1 LNKWHYE
8 HYYKTQNFIGGDMSG
23 PFKGVRV
30 LELTST
36 VSGPFA
42 GMMLA
47 DQGAEVI
54 KIEPP
59 GIGDLARFMGTIKE
73 GMGAMFSTLNRNKKC
88 ICLDFKNEEDLSVLL
103 ELVSTAD
110 VLIENYRPGIVKKLG
125 IDYQTLKKIK
135 PDLIYCSIS
144 GYGQSGPYK
153 EKKVY
158 DPLIQGTV
166 GIPHAQNG
174 EFPELIRTIIYDKV
188 TGLTS
193 AQAISAALYQK
204 ANGEGGQYL
213 PISMMESALYYNW
226 PDLMM
231 NHTFEEGG
239 INLGELADLFEVYE
253 TKDGGVVLIII
264 ANDEVFTKFC
274 EVFSLSLHLDEKYN
288 NLVSRIINKEELTEE
303 INKITRKLSSKELED
318 KMDNAEISA
327 SLCNDLN
334 KVHLDPQVI
343 EQGSIVEIDHP
354 ELGKMRMPKPPANL
368 KGQKEFPRTLAPIL
382 GFDNRQILEELKVEN
397 DIIVRMEER
406 EDQNRMLIKAMMDA
420 QNQSQNG

>member
-1 LNKWHYE
+1 
-8 HYYKTQNFIGGDMSG
+8 MSG
-23 PFKGVRV
+23 PFKDVRV

-59 GIGDLARFMGTIKE
+59 GIGDLARFMGTIKD

-88 ICLDFKNEEDLSVLL
+88 ICLDFKNEDDLQVLMN
-103 ELVSTAD
+103 LVATAD

-125 IDYQTLKKIK
+125 IDYDSLIEIK

-144 GYGQSGPYK
+144 GYGQSGPYV

-166 GIPHAQNG
+166 GIPNAQSSV
-174 EFPELIRTIIYDKV
+174 FPELIRTIIYDKV

-231 NHTFEEGG
+231 NYTFEEGG
-239 INLGELADLFEVYE
+239 LNIGELADLFEVYK
-253 TKDGGVVLIII
+253 TLDGGVVLIII
-264 ANDEVFTKFC
+264 ANDEIFTKFC
-274 EVFSLSLHLDEKYN
+274 TTFDVNLHLEEKYS
-288 NLVSRIINKEELTEE
+288 NLVSRIVHREELTKE
-303 INKITRKLSSKELED
+303 INKITSKLKSKELE
-318 KMDNAEISA
+318 KIMDEEGISA
-327 SLCNDLN
+327 SICNDLSE
-334 KVHLDPQVI
+334 VHLDPQVV
-343 EQGSIVEIDHP
+343 EQNSIVEVDHP
-354 ELGKMRMPKPPANL
+354 ELGMMRMPKPPANF
-368 KGQKEFPRTLAPIL
+368 KGQGIFPRSLAPIL
-382 GFDNRQILEELKVEN
+382 GSDNKEVLSSINVDDDTIK
-397 DIIVRMEER
+397 RMEDR
-406 EDQNRMLIKAMMDA
+406 EKQNRELLASLMEAAEA
-420 QNQSQNG
+420 QK

>member
-1 LNKWHYE
+1 
-8 HYYKTQNFIGGDMSG
+8 MSG
-23 PFKGVRV
+23 PYSGIRV

-59 GIGDLARFMGTIKE
+59 GIGDLARFMGTIKD

-88 ICLDFKNEEDLSVLL
+88 ICLDFKNEEDLNVLK
-103 ELVSTAD
+103 ELVSTSD
-110 VLIENYRPGIVKKLG
+110 VLIENYRPGIVHKLG
-125 IDYQTLKKIK
+125 IDYESLCKIK

-166 GIPHAQNG
+166 GIPNAQNSK
-174 EFPELIRTIIYDKV
+174 FPELLRTIIYDKV

-204 ANGEGGQYL
+204 ERGEGGQYL

-231 NHTFEEGG
+231 NHTFLEGG
-239 INLGELADLFEVYE
+239 INIGELADLFEVYE
-253 TKDGGVVLIII
+253 TSDGGVIIIII
-264 ANDEVFTKFC
+264 AADEVFSKFC
-274 EVFSLSLHLDEKYN
+274 SHFDLDLYSNDKYN
-288 NLVSRIINKEELTEE
+288 SLESRIINKEQLTEE
-303 INKITRKLSSKELED
+303 INKVTRNFSSRELVER
-318 KMDNAEISA
+318 MDHEGISA
-327 SLCNDLN
+327 SVCNQLDE
-334 KVHLDPQVI
+334 VHQDPQVLD
-343 EQGSIVEIDHP
+343 QGSIVEINHP

-368 KGQKEFPRTLAPIL
+368 KGQKEFPRSLAPIL
-382 GFDNRQILEELKVEN
+382 GFDNREVLENIKIDN
-397 DIIVRMEER
+397 DIIQRMEDR
-406 EDQNRMLIKAMMDA
+406 EKQNREMLASLMQA
-420 QNQSQNG
+420 SEE

>member
-1 LNKWHYE
+1 
-8 HYYKTQNFIGGDMSG
+8 MSG
-23 PFKGVRV
+23 PYKGVRV

-47 DQGAEVI
+47 DQGADVI

-59 GIGDLARFMGTIKE
+59 GIGDLARFMGTIKD

-88 ICLDFKNEEDLSVLL
+88 ICLDFKNEEDLEVLKK
-103 ELVSTAD
+103 LVSTAD

-125 IDYQTLKKIK
+125 IDYESLSKIN

-166 GIPHAQNG
+166 GIPLAQNNQS
-174 EFPELIRTIIYDKV
+174 PELIRTIIYDKV

-204 ANGEGGQYL
+204 AIGEGGQYL

-231 NHTFEEGG
+231 NYTFDEGG
-239 INLGELADLFEVYE
+239 VNIGELADLFEVYE
-253 TKDGGVVLIII
+253 TNDGGVVLIII
-264 ANDEVFTKFC
+264 ASDEVFTKFC
-274 EVFSLSLHLDEKYN
+274 TVFDLSLHLDEKYN
-288 NLVSRIINKEELTEE
+288 NLVSRIINKEELTIE
-303 INKITRKLSSKELED
+303 INKVTRLLSSKELED
-318 KMDNAEISA
+318 KMDHEGISA
-327 SLCNDLN
+327 SICNELN
-334 KVHLDPQVI
+334 EVYKDPQVV
-343 EQGSIVEIDHP
+343 EQGSITEINHP
-354 ELGKMRMPKPPANL
+354 ELGIMRMPKPPANL
-368 KGQKEFPRTLAPIL
+368 KGQSSFPRSLAPIL
-382 GFDNRQILEELKVEN
+382 GYDNREVLSSINIDDDTIQ
-397 DIIVRMEER
+397 RMEDR
-406 EDQNRMLIKAMMDA
+406 EKQNREMLASLMQA
-420 QNQSQNG
+420 NEE

>member
-1 LNKWHYE
+1 
-8 HYYKTQNFIGGDMSG
+8 MSG
-23 PFKGVRV
+23 PFGGVRV

-54 KIEPP
+54 KVEPP
-59 GIGDLARFMGTIKE
+59 GIGDLARFMGTIKD

-88 ICLDFKNEEDLSVLL
+88 ICLDFKNEEDLEVLMN
-103 ELVSTAD
+103 LVSTAD
-110 VLIENYRPGIVKKLG
+110 VLIENYRPGVVKKLG
-125 IDYQTLKKIK
+125 IDYDSLKKIK

-166 GIPHAQNG
+166 GIPNAQSN
-174 EFPELIRTIIYDKV
+174 ESPTLLRTIIYDKV

-231 NHTFEEGG
+231 NHTFDEGG
-239 INLGELADLFEVYE
+239 INIGELADLFEVYE
-253 TKDGGVVLIII
+253 TSDGGIVIIII
-264 ANDEVFTKFC
+264 ANDEVFINFC
-274 EVFSLSLHLDEKYN
+274 SLFGLTLHQDDRYN
-288 NLVSRIINKEELTEE
+288 NLISRIINKEELTKE
-303 INKITRKLSSKELED
+303 INEITKQYTSKELEE
-318 KMDNAEISA
+318 KMDAAGIS
-327 SLCNDLN
+327 SSICNELTDVY
-334 KVHLDPQVI
+334 KDPQII
-343 EQGSIVEIDHP
+343 EQGSVIEINHP
-354 ELGKMRMPKPPANL
+354 ELGLMRMPRPPANF
-368 KGQKEFPRTLAPIL
+368 KGQGIFPRSLAPIL
-382 GFDNRQILEELKVEN
+382 GFDNREVLSSINVE
-397 DIIVRMEER
+397 DDTIKRMEDR
-406 EDQNRMLIKAMMDA
+406 EKQNREMFAALMQATEE
-420 QNQSQNG
+420 

>member
-1 LNKWHYE
+1 
-8 HYYKTQNFIGGDMSG
+8 MSG
-23 PFKGVRV
+23 PYEGIRV

-54 KIEPP
+54 KVEPP
-59 GIGDLARFMGTIKE
+59 GIGDLARFMGTTKD
-73 GMGAMFSTLNRNKKC
+73 GMGAMFSILNRNKKC
-88 ICLDFKNEEDLSVLL
+88 ICLDFKNEEDLSVLK
-103 ELVSTAD
+103 ELVSTTD

-125 IDYQTLKKIK
+125 IDYESLSQIN

-166 GIPHAQNG
+166 GIPHAQNIKS
-174 EFPELIRTIIYDKV
+174 PELIRTIIYDKV

-204 ANGEGGQYL
+204 AKGEGGQYL
-213 PISMMESALYYNW
+213 PISMMEAALYYNW

-231 NHTFEEGG
+231 NHTFDEGG

-264 ANDEVFTKFC
+264 ANDEVFSKFC
-274 EVFSLSLHLDEKYN
+274 NVFDLSLHLDEKYN
-288 NLVSRIINKEELTEE
+288 NLVSRIINKEELTAE
-303 INKITRKLSSKELED
+303 INKVTSLLSCKELEN
-318 KMDNAEISA
+318 KMDLEGISA
-327 SLCNDLN
+327 SICNELN
-334 KVHLDPQVI
+334 EVYKDPQVI
-343 EQGSIVEIDHP
+343 EQGSIVEINHP
-354 ELGKMRMPKPPANL
+354 ELGVMRMPKPPASL
-368 KGQKEFPRTLAPIL
+368 KGQGSFPRSLAPIL
-382 GFDNRQILEELKVEN
+382 GHDNREVLTSINIDDDTIQ
-397 DIIVRMEER
+397 RMEDR
-406 EDQNRMLIKAMMDA
+406 EKQNREMLASLMQA
-420 QNQSQNG
+420 TEE

>member
-1 LNKWHYE
+1 
-8 HYYKTQNFIGGDMSG
+8 MSG
-23 PFKGVRV
+23 PFKDVRV

-59 GIGDLARFMGTIKE
+59 GIGDLARFMGTIKD

-88 ICLDFKNEEDLSVLL
+88 ICLDFKNEDDLQVLMN
-103 ELVSTAD
+103 LVATAD

-125 IDYQTLKKIK
+125 IDYDSLIEIK

-144 GYGQSGPYK
+144 GYGQSGPYV

-166 GIPHAQNG
+166 GIPNAQSSV
-174 EFPELIRTIIYDKV
+174 FPELIRTIIYDKV

-231 NHTFEEGG
+231 NYTFEEGG
-239 INLGELADLFEVYE
+239 LNIGELADLFEVYK
-253 TKDGGVVLIII
+253 TLDGGVVLIII
-264 ANDEVFTKFC
+264 ANDEIFTKFC
-274 EVFSLSLHLDEKYN
+274 TTFDVNLHLEEKYS
-288 NLVSRIINKEELTEE
+288 NLVSRIVHREELTKE
-303 INKITRKLSSKELED
+303 INKITSKLKSKELE
-318 KMDNAEISA
+318 KIMDEEGISA
-327 SLCNDLN
+327 SICNDLSE
-334 KVHLDPQVI
+334 VHLDPQVV
-343 EQGSIVEIDHP
+343 EQNSIVEIDHP
-354 ELGKMRMPKPPANL
+354 ELGIMRMPKPPANF
-368 KGQKEFPRTLAPIL
+368 KCQGIFPRSLAPIL
-382 GFDNRQILEELKVEN
+382 GSDNREVLSSINVDDDTIK
-397 DIIVRMEER
+397 RMEDR
-406 EDQNRMLIKAMMDA
+406 EKQNRELLASLMEAAEA
-420 QNQSQNG
+420 QK

>member
-1 LNKWHYE
+1 
-8 HYYKTQNFIGGDMSG
+8 MSG

-47 DQGAEVI
+47 DQGADVI
-54 KIEPP
+54 KVEPP
-59 GIGDLARFMGTIKE
+59 GIGDLARFMGTTKD

-88 ICLDFKNEEDLSVLL
+88 ICLDFKNEEDLSVLK
-103 ELVSTAD
+103 ELVKTSD

-125 IDYQTLKKIK
+125 IDYETLSKIK

-166 GIPHAQNG
+166 GIPHAQSG
-174 EFPELIRTIIYDKV
+174 KFPELIRTIIYDKV

-213 PISMMESALYYNW
+213 PISMLESALYYNW
-226 PDLMM
+226 PDIMM

-274 EVFSLSLHLDEKYN
+274 SVFDLNLYQEEKYN
-288 NLVSRIINKEELTEE
+288 NLVSRIINKEELTKE
-303 INKITRKLSSKELED
+303 INKVTSKISSKELEQM
-318 KMDNAEISA
+318 MDVEGISA
-327 SLCNDLN
+327 SICNELN
-334 KVHLDPQVI
+334 EVHLDPQVI
-343 EQGSIVEIDHP
+343 DQKSIAEIEHP
-354 ELGKMRMPKPPANL
+354 DLGNMRMSKPPANL
-368 KGQKEFPRTLAPIL
+368 KGQGIFPRSLAPVL
-382 GFDNRQILEELKVEN
+382 GHDNRTLLEELGIEN
-397 DIIVRMEER
+397 DIIERMEQR
-406 EDQNRMLIKAMMDA
+406 EQQNRILIETMA
-420 QNQSQNG
+420 NQLQDKDS

>member
-1 LNKWHYE
+1 
-8 HYYKTQNFIGGDMSG
+8 MSG

-73 GMGAMFSTLNRNKKC
+73 GMGAMFSVLNRNKKC
-88 ICLDFKNEEDLSVLL
+88 ICLDFKNEEDLEVLKK
-103 ELVSTAD
+103 LVSTAD

-125 IDYQTLKKIK
+125 IDYETLVKIN

-166 GIPHAQNG
+166 GIPNAQNSK
-174 EFPELIRTIIYDKV
+174 FPELLRTIIYDKV
-188 TGLTS
+188 TGMTS

-204 ANGEGGQYL
+204 AKGEGGQYL

-231 NHTFEEGG
+231 NYTFDEGG
-239 INLGELADLFEVYE
+239 VNVGELADLFEVYE
-253 TKDGGVVLIII
+253 TTDGGIVIIII
-264 ANDEVFTKFC
+264 ANDEIFTNFC
-274 EVFSLSLHLDEKYN
+274 VLFDLPFHLDENYN
-288 NLVSRIINKEELTEE
+288 NVISRILNKDELTKE
-303 INKITRKLSSKELED
+303 INKITKQFSSKELEA
-318 KMDNAEISA
+318 KMDSAGIS
-327 SLCNDLN
+327 SSICNELN
-334 KVHLDPQVI
+334 EVRNDPQVI
-343 EQGSIVEIDHP
+343 EQGSIVTINHP
-354 ELGKMRMPKPPANL
+354 ELGIMRMPKPAANL
-368 KGQKEFPRTLAPIL
+368 KGQGPFPRSLAPIL
-382 GFDNRQILEELKVEN
+382 GFDNRELLSSIDIDN
-397 DIIVRMEER
+397 DTIQRMEDR
-406 EDQNRMLIKAMMDA
+406 EKQNREMLASLMQA
-420 QNQSQNG
+420 NEE

>member
-1 LNKWHYE
+1 
-8 HYYKTQNFIGGDMSG
+8 MSG
-23 PFKGVRV
+23 PYKGVRV

-47 DQGAEVI
+47 DQGADVI

-59 GIGDLARFMGTIKE
+59 GIGDLARFMGTIKD

-88 ICLDFKNEEDLSVLL
+88 ICLDFKNEEDLEALKK
-103 ELVSTAD
+103 LVSTAD

-125 IDYQTLKKIK
+125 IDYESLSKIN

-166 GIPHAQNG
+166 GIPLAQNNQS
-174 EFPELIRTIIYDKV
+174 PELIRTIIYDKV

-204 ANGEGGQYL
+204 AIGEGGQYL

-231 NHTFEEGG
+231 NYTFDEGG
-239 INLGELADLFEVYE
+239 VNIGELADLFEVYE
-253 TKDGGVVLIII
+253 TNDGGVVLIII

-274 EVFSLSLHLDEKYN
+274 IVFDLSLHLDEKYN
-288 NLVSRIINKEELTEE
+288 NLVSRIINKEELTIE
-303 INKITRKLSSKELED
+303 INKVTRSLSSKELED
-318 KMDNAEISA
+318 KMDREGISA
-327 SLCNDLN
+327 SICNELN
-334 KVHLDPQVI
+334 EVYKDPQVV
-343 EQGSIVEIDHP
+343 EQGSITEIDHP
-354 ELGKMRMPKPPANL
+354 ELGIMRMPKPPANL
-368 KGQKEFPRTLAPIL
+368 KGQDSFPRSLAPIL
-382 GFDNRQILEELKVEN
+382 GYDNREVLSSINIDDDTIQ
-397 DIIVRMEER
+397 RMEDR
-406 EDQNRMLIKAMMDA
+406 EKQNREMLASLMQA
-420 QNQSQNG
+420 NEE

>member
-1 LNKWHYE
+1 
-8 HYYKTQNFIGGDMSG
+8 MSG
-23 PFKGVRV
+23 PYEGIRV

-54 KIEPP
+54 KVEPP
-59 GIGDLARFMGTIKE
+59 GIGDLARFMGTTKD

-88 ICLDFKNEEDLSVLL
+88 ICLDFKNEEDLSVLK
-103 ELVSTAD
+103 ELVSTTD

-125 IDYQTLKKIK
+125 IDYESLSQIN

-166 GIPHAQNG
+166 GIPHAQNIKS
-174 EFPELIRTIIYDKV
+174 PELIRTIIYDKV

-204 ANGEGGQYL
+204 AKGEGGQYL

-231 NHTFEEGG
+231 NHTFVEGG

-253 TKDGGVVLIII
+253 TQDGGVVLIII

-274 EVFSLSLHLDEKYN
+274 NVFDLSLHLDEKYN
-288 NLVSRIINKEELTEE
+288 NLVSRIINKEELTAE
-303 INKITRKLSSKELED
+303 INKVTSRLSCKELEN
-318 KMDNAEISA
+318 KMDLEGISA
-327 SLCNDLN
+327 SICNELN
-334 KVHLDPQVI
+334 EVYKDPQVI
-343 EQGSIVEIDHP
+343 EQGSIVEINHP
-354 ELGKMRMPKPPANL
+354 ELGVMRMPKPPANL
-368 KGQKEFPRTLAPIL
+368 KGQGSFPRSLAPIL
-382 GFDNRQILEELKVEN
+382 GHDNREVLTSINIDDGTIQ
-397 DIIVRMEER
+397 RMEDR
-406 EDQNRMLIKAMMDA
+406 EKQNREMLASLMQA
-420 QNQSQNG
+420 TEE

>member
-1 LNKWHYE
+1 
-8 HYYKTQNFIGGDMSG
+8 MSG

-59 GIGDLARFMGTIKE
+59 GIGDLARFMGTIKD

-125 IDYQTLKKIK
+125 IDYETLKKIK

-253 TKDGGVVLIII
+253 TTDGGVVLIII
-264 ANDEVFTKFC
+264 ASDEIFNKFC
-274 EVFSLSLHLDEKYN
+274 DVFKLTLHLDEKYN

-303 INKITRKLSSKELED
+303 INKVTRNLSSNELE
-318 KMDNAEISA
+318 KRMDIEGISA
-327 SLCNDLN
+327 SVCNELKD
-334 KVHLDPQVI
+334 VHTDPQI
-343 EQGSIVEIDHP
+343 LEQGSIVTIEHP
-354 ELGKMRMPKPPANL
+354 KLGKMRMPKPPATM
-368 KGQKEFPRTLAPIL
+368 KGQGEFPYSLAPVL
-382 GFDNRQILEELKVEN
+382 GFDNREILEEISIDN
-397 DIIVRMEER
+397 DTILRMEER
-406 EDQNRMLIKAMMDA
+406 ENQNREMLKAMI
-420 QNQSQNG
+420 QVNEEQK

>member
-1 LNKWHYE
+1 
-8 HYYKTQNFIGGDMSG
+8 MSG
-23 PFKGVRV
+23 PFKDVRV

-59 GIGDLARFMGTIKE
+59 GIGDLARFMGTIKD

-88 ICLDFKNEEDLSVLL
+88 ICLDFKNEDDLQVLMN
-103 ELVSTAD
+103 LVATAD

-125 IDYQTLKKIK
+125 IDYDSLIEIK

-144 GYGQSGPYK
+144 GYGQSGPYV

-166 GIPHAQNG
+166 GIPNAQSSV
-174 EFPELIRTIIYDKV
+174 FPELIRTIIYDKV

-231 NHTFEEGG
+231 NYTFEEGG
-239 INLGELADLFEVYE
+239 LNIGELADLFEVYK
-253 TKDGGVVLIII
+253 TLDGGVVLIII
-264 ANDEVFTKFC
+264 ANDEIFTKFC
-274 EVFSLSLHLDEKYN
+274 TTFDVNLHLEEKYS
-288 NLVSRIINKEELTEE
+288 NLVSRIVHREELTKE
-303 INKITRKLSSKELED
+303 INKITSKLKSKELE
-318 KMDNAEISA
+318 KIMDEEGISA
-327 SLCNDLN
+327 SICNDLSE
-334 KVHLDPQVI
+334 VHLDPQVV
-343 EQGSIVEIDHP
+343 EQNSIVEIDHP
-354 ELGKMRMPKPPANL
+354 ELGIMRMPKPPANF
-368 KGQKEFPRTLAPIL
+368 KGQGIFPRSLAPIL
-382 GFDNRQILEELKVEN
+382 GSDNREVLSSINVDDDTIK
-397 DIIVRMEER
+397 RMEDR
-406 EDQNRMLIKAMMDA
+406 EKQNRELLASLMEAAEA
-420 QNQSQNG
+420 QK

>member
-1 LNKWHYE
+1 
-8 HYYKTQNFIGGDMSG
+8 MSG
-23 PFKGVRV
+23 PYEGIRV

-54 KIEPP
+54 KVEPP
-59 GIGDLARFMGTIKE
+59 GIGDLARFMGTTKD

-88 ICLDFKNEEDLSVLL
+88 ICLDFKNEEDLSVLK
-103 ELVSTAD
+103 ELVSTTD

-125 IDYQTLKKIK
+125 IDYESLSQIN

-166 GIPHAQNG
+166 GIPHAQNIKS
-174 EFPELIRTIIYDKV
+174 PELIRTIIYDKV

-204 ANGEGGQYL
+204 AKGEGGQYL

-231 NHTFEEGG
+231 NHTFDEGG

-264 ANDEVFTKFC
+264 ANDEVFSKFC
-274 EVFSLSLHLDEKYN
+274 NVFDLSLHLDEKYN
-288 NLVSRIINKEELTEE
+288 NLVSRIINKEELTAE
-303 INKITRKLSSKELED
+303 INKVTSLLSCKELEN
-318 KMDNAEISA
+318 KMDLEGISA
-327 SLCNDLN
+327 SICNELN
-334 KVHLDPQVI
+334 EVYKDPQVI
-343 EQGSIVEIDHP
+343 EQGSIVEINHP
-354 ELGKMRMPKPPANL
+354 ELGIMRMPKPPANL
-368 KGQKEFPRTLAPIL
+368 KGQGSFPRSLAPIL
-382 GFDNRQILEELKVEN
+382 GHDNREVLTSINIDDDTIQ
-397 DIIVRMEER
+397 RMEDR
-406 EDQNRMLIKAMMDA
+406 EKQNREMLASLMQA
-420 QNQSQNG
+420 TEE

>member
-1 LNKWHYE
+1 
-8 HYYKTQNFIGGDMSG
+8 MSG
-23 PFKGVRV
+23 PFKDVRV

-59 GIGDLARFMGTIKE
+59 GIGDLARFMGTTKD

-88 ICLDFKNEEDLSVLL
+88 ICLDFKNEDDLQVLMN
-103 ELVSTAD
+103 LVATAD

-125 IDYQTLKKIK
+125 IDYDSLIEIK

-144 GYGQSGPYK
+144 GYGQSGPYV

-166 GIPHAQNG
+166 GIPNAQSSV
-174 EFPELIRTIIYDKV
+174 FPELIRTIIYDKV

-231 NHTFEEGG
+231 NYTFEEGG
-239 INLGELADLFEVYE
+239 LNIGELADLFEVYK
-253 TKDGGVVLIII
+253 TLDGGVVLIII
-264 ANDEVFTKFC
+264 ANDEIFTKFC
-274 EVFSLSLHLDEKYN
+274 TTFDVNLHLEEKYS
-288 NLVSRIINKEELTEE
+288 NLVSRIVHREELTKE
-303 INKITRKLSSKELED
+303 INKITSKLKSKELE
-318 KMDNAEISA
+318 KIMDEEGISA
-327 SLCNDLN
+327 SICNDLSE
-334 KVHLDPQVI
+334 VHLDPQVV
-343 EQGSIVEIDHP
+343 EQNSIVEIDHP
-354 ELGKMRMPKPPANL
+354 ELGIMRMPKPPANL
-368 KGQKEFPRTLAPIL
+368 KGQGIFPRSLAPIL
-382 GFDNRQILEELKVEN
+382 GSDNREVLSSINVDDDTIK
-397 DIIVRMEER
+397 RMEDR
-406 EDQNRMLIKAMMDA
+406 EKQNRELLASLMEAAEA
-420 QNQSQNG
+420 QK

>member
-1 LNKWHYE
+1 
-8 HYYKTQNFIGGDMSG
+8 MSG
-23 PFKGVRV
+23 PYKGVRV

-47 DQGAEVI
+47 DQGADVI

-59 GIGDLARFMGTIKE
+59 GIGDLARFMGTIKD

-88 ICLDFKNEEDLSVLL
+88 ICLDFKNEEDLEVLKK
-103 ELVSTAD
+103 LVSTAD

-125 IDYQTLKKIK
+125 IDYESLSKIN

-166 GIPHAQNG
+166 GIPLAQNNQS
-174 EFPELIRTIIYDKV
+174 PELIRTIIYDKV

-204 ANGEGGQYL
+204 AIGEGGQYL

-231 NHTFEEGG
+231 NYTFDEGG
-239 INLGELADLFEVYE
+239 VNIGELADLFEVYE
-253 TKDGGVVLIII
+253 TNDGGVVLIII

-274 EVFSLSLHLDEKYN
+274 TVFDLSLHLDEKYN
-288 NLVSRIINKEELTEE
+288 NLVSRIINKEELTIE
-303 INKITRKLSSKELED
+303 INKVTRSLSSKELED
-318 KMDNAEISA
+318 KMDREGISA
-327 SLCNDLN
+327 SICNELN
-334 KVHLDPQVI
+334 EVYQDPQVV
-343 EQGSIVEIDHP
+343 EQGSITEIDHP
-354 ELGKMRMPKPPANL
+354 ELGIMRMPKPPANL
-368 KGQKEFPRTLAPIL
+368 KGQDSFPRSLAPIL
-382 GFDNRQILEELKVEN
+382 GYDNREVLSSINIDDDTIQ
-397 DIIVRMEER
+397 RMEDR
-406 EDQNRMLIKAMMDA
+406 EKQNREMLASLMQA
-420 QNQSQNG
+420 NEE

>member
-1 LNKWHYE
+1 
-8 HYYKTQNFIGGDMSG
+8 MSG

-73 GMGAMFSTLNRNKKC
+73 GMGAMFSVLNRNKKC
-88 ICLDFKNEEDLSVLL
+88 ICLDFKNEEDLEVLKK
-103 ELVSTAD
+103 LVSTAD

-125 IDYQTLKKIK
+125 IDYETLVKIN

-166 GIPHAQNG
+166 GIPNAQNSK
-174 EFPELIRTIIYDKV
+174 FPELLRTIIYDKV
-188 TGLTS
+188 TGMTS

-204 ANGEGGQYL
+204 AKGEGGQYL

-231 NHTFEEGG
+231 NYTFDEGG
-239 INLGELADLFEVYE
+239 VNLGELADLFEVYE
-253 TKDGGVVLIII
+253 TTDGGIVIIII
-264 ANDEVFTKFC
+264 ANDEIFTNFC
-274 EVFSLSLHLDEKYN
+274 VLFDLPFHLDENYN
-288 NLVSRIINKEELTEE
+288 NVISRILNKDVLTKE
-303 INKITRKLSSKELED
+303 INKITKQFSSKELEA
-318 KMDNAEISA
+318 KMDSAGIS
-327 SLCNDLN
+327 SSICNELN
-334 KVHLDPQVI
+334 EVRNDPQVI
-343 EQGSIVEIDHP
+343 EQGSIVTINHP
-354 ELGKMRMPKPPANL
+354 ELGIMRMPKPAANL
-368 KGQKEFPRTLAPIL
+368 KGQGPFPRSLAPIL
-382 GFDNRQILEELKVEN
+382 GFDNRELLSSIDIDN
-397 DIIVRMEER
+397 DTIQRMEDR
-406 EDQNRMLIKAMMDA
+406 EKQNREMLASLMQA
-420 QNQSQNG
+420 NEE

>member
-1 LNKWHYE
+1 
-8 HYYKTQNFIGGDMSG
+8 MSG
-23 PFKGVRV
+23 PFKDVRV

-59 GIGDLARFMGTIKE
+59 GIGDLARFMGTIKD

-88 ICLDFKNEEDLSVLL
+88 ICLDFKNEDDLQVLIN
-103 ELVSTAD
+103 LVATAD

-125 IDYQTLKKIK
+125 IDYDSLIEIK

-144 GYGQSGPYK
+144 GYGQSGPYV

-166 GIPHAQNG
+166 GIPNAQSSV
-174 EFPELIRTIIYDKV
+174 FPELIRTIIYDKV

-231 NHTFEEGG
+231 NYTFEEGG
-239 INLGELADLFEVYE
+239 LNIGELADLFEVYK
-253 TKDGGVVLIII
+253 TLDGGVVLIII
-264 ANDEVFTKFC
+264 ANDEIFTKFC
-274 EVFSLSLHLDEKYN
+274 TTFDVNLHLEEKYS
-288 NLVSRIINKEELTEE
+288 NLVSRIVHREELTKE
-303 INKITRKLSSKELED
+303 INKITSKLKSKELE
-318 KMDNAEISA
+318 KIMDEEGISA
-327 SLCNDLN
+327 SICNDLSE
-334 KVHLDPQVI
+334 VHLDPQVV
-343 EQGSIVEIDHP
+343 EQNSIVEIDHP
-354 ELGKMRMPKPPANL
+354 ELGIMRMPKPPANL
-368 KGQKEFPRTLAPIL
+368 KGQGIFPRSLAPIL
-382 GFDNRQILEELKVEN
+382 GSDNREVLSSINV
-397 DIIVRMEER
+397 DDDTIIRMEER
-406 EDQNRMLIKAMMDA
+406 EKQNRELLASLMEAAEA
-420 QNQSQNG
+420 QK

>member
-1 LNKWHYE
+1 
-8 HYYKTQNFIGGDMSG
+8 MSG

-59 GIGDLARFMGTIKE
+59 GIGDLARFMGTIKD

-88 ICLDFKNEEDLSVLL
+88 ICLDFKNEEDLSVLMQ
-103 ELVSTAD
+103 LVSTAD

-125 IDYQTLKKIK
+125 IDYETLKKIK

-166 GIPHAQNG
+166 GIPHAQNS

-193 AQAISAALYQK
+193 AQAISAALYQR

-239 INLGELADLFEVYE
+239 VNLGELADLFEVYE
-253 TKDGGVVLIII
+253 TIDGGVVLIII

-274 EVFSLSLHLDEKYN
+274 EVFSLSLHQDEKYN
-288 NLVSRIINKEELTEE
+288 NLVSRIVNKEELTKE
-303 INKITRKLSSKELED
+303 INKITRNLSSKELED
-318 KMDNAEISA
+318 KMDNEGISA
-327 SLCNDLN
+327 SICNDLN
-334 KVHLDPQVI
+334 EVHLDPQVI

-382 GFDNRQILEELKVEN
+382 GFDNRQILEELKIDN
-397 DIIVRMEER
+397 DIIERMEER
-406 EDQNRMLIKAMMDA
+406 ENQNRMLIKAMMDA

>member
-1 LNKWHYE
+1 
-8 HYYKTQNFIGGDMSG
+8 MSG

-59 GIGDLARFMGTIKE
+59 GIGDLARFMGTIKD

-88 ICLDFKNEEDLSVLL
+88 ICLDFKNEEDLSVLMQ
-103 ELVSTAD
+103 LVSTAD

-125 IDYQTLKKIK
+125 IDYETLKKIK

-166 GIPHAQNG
+166 GIPHAQNS

-213 PISMMESALYYNW
+213 PVSMMESALYYNW

-274 EVFSLSLHLDEKYN
+274 EVFSLSLHQDEKYN
-288 NLVSRIINKEELTEE
+288 NLVSRIVNKEELTKE
-303 INKITRKLSSKELED
+303 INKITRNLSSKELED
-318 KMDNAEISA
+318 KMDNEGISA
-327 SLCNDLN
+327 SICNDLN
-334 KVHLDPQVI
+334 EVHLDPQVI

-382 GFDNRQILEELKVEN
+382 GFDNRQILEELKIDN
-397 DIIVRMEER
+397 DIIERMEER
-406 EDQNRMLIKAMMDA
+406 ENQNRMLIKAMMDA

>member
-1 LNKWHYE
+1 
-8 HYYKTQNFIGGDMSG
+8 MSG
-23 PFKGVRV
+23 PYKGVRV

-47 DQGAEVI
+47 DQGADVI

-59 GIGDLARFMGTIKE
+59 GIGDLARFMGTIKD

-88 ICLDFKNEEDLSVLL
+88 ICLDFKNEEDLEVLKK
-103 ELVSTAD
+103 LVSTAD

-125 IDYQTLKKIK
+125 IDYESLSKIN

-166 GIPHAQNG
+166 GIPLAQNNQS
-174 EFPELIRTIIYDKV
+174 PELIRTIIYDKV

-204 ANGEGGQYL
+204 AIGEGGQYL

-231 NHTFEEGG
+231 NYTFDEGG
-239 INLGELADLFEVYE
+239 VNIGELADLFEVYE
-253 TKDGGVVLIII
+253 TNDGGVVLIII

-274 EVFSLSLHLDEKYN
+274 TVFDLSLHLDEKYN
-288 NLVSRIINKEELTEE
+288 NLVSRIINKEELTIE
-303 INKITRKLSSKELED
+303 INKVTRSLSSKELED
-318 KMDNAEISA
+318 KMDREGISA
-327 SLCNDLN
+327 SICNELN
-334 KVHLDPQVI
+334 EVYKDPQVV
-343 EQGSIVEIDHP
+343 EQGSITEIDHP
-354 ELGKMRMPKPPANL
+354 ELGIMRMPKPPANL
-368 KGQKEFPRTLAPIL
+368 KGQGSFPRSLAPIL
-382 GFDNRQILEELKVEN
+382 GYNNREVLSSINIDDDTIQ
-397 DIIVRMEER
+397 RMEDR
-406 EDQNRMLIKAMMDA
+406 EKQNREMLASLMQA
-420 QNQSQNG
+420 NEE

>member
-1 LNKWHYE
+1 
-8 HYYKTQNFIGGDMSG
+8 MSG
-23 PFKGVRV
+23 PYEGIRV

-54 KIEPP
+54 KVEPP
-59 GIGDLARFMGTIKE
+59 GIGDLARFMGTTKD

-88 ICLDFKNEEDLSVLL
+88 ICLDFKNEEDLSVLN
-103 ELVSTAD
+103 ELVSTTD

-125 IDYQTLKKIK
+125 IDYESLSQIN

-166 GIPHAQNG
+166 GIPHAQNLKS
-174 EFPELIRTIIYDKV
+174 PELIRTIIYDKV

-204 ANGEGGQYL
+204 AKGEGGQYL

-231 NHTFEEGG
+231 NHTFDEGG

-274 EVFSLSLHLDEKYN
+274 NVFDLSLHLDEKYN
-288 NLVSRIINKEELTEE
+288 NLVSRIINKEELTAE
-303 INKITRKLSSKELED
+303 INKVTSLLSCKELEN
-318 KMDNAEISA
+318 KMDLEGISA
-327 SLCNDLN
+327 SICNELN
-334 KVHLDPQVI
+334 EVYKDPQVI
-343 EQGSIVEIDHP
+343 EQGSIVEINHP
-354 ELGKMRMPKPPANL
+354 ELGVMRMPKPPANL
-368 KGQKEFPRTLAPIL
+368 KGQGSFPRSLAPIL
-382 GFDNRQILEELKVEN
+382 GHDNREVLTSINIDDDTIQ
-397 DIIVRMEER
+397 RMEDR
-406 EDQNRMLIKAMMDA
+406 EKQNREMLASLMQA
-420 QNQSQNG
+420 TEE

>member
-1 LNKWHYE
+1 
-8 HYYKTQNFIGGDMSG
+8 MSG
-23 PFKGVRV
+23 PFGGVRV

-54 KIEPP
+54 KVEPP
-59 GIGDLARFMGTIKE
+59 GIGDLARFMGTIKD

-88 ICLDFKNEEDLSVLL
+88 ICLDFKNEEDLEVLMN
-103 ELVSTAD
+103 LVSTAD
-110 VLIENYRPGIVKKLG
+110 VLIENYRPGVVKKLG
-125 IDYQTLKKIK
+125 IDYDSLKKIK

-166 GIPHAQNG
+166 GIPNAQSK
-174 EFPELIRTIIYDKV
+174 ESPTLLRTIIYDKV

-231 NHTFEEGG
+231 NHTFDEGG
-239 INLGELADLFEVYE
+239 INIGELADLFEVYE
-253 TKDGGVVLIII
+253 TSDGGIVIIII
-264 ANDEVFTKFC
+264 ANDEVFINFC
-274 EVFSLSLHLDEKYN
+274 SLFGLTLHQDDRYN
-288 NLVSRIINKEELTEE
+288 NLVSRIINKEELTKE
-303 INKITRKLSSKELED
+303 INEITKQYTSKELEE
-318 KMDNAEISA
+318 KMDAAGIS
-327 SLCNDLN
+327 SSICNELTDVY
-334 KVHLDPQVI
+334 KDPQII
-343 EQGSIVEIDHP
+343 EQGSVIEINHP
-354 ELGKMRMPKPPANL
+354 ELGLMRMPRPPANF
-368 KGQKEFPRTLAPIL
+368 KGQGIFPRSLAPIL
-382 GFDNRQILEELKVEN
+382 GFDNREVLSSINVE
-397 DIIVRMEER
+397 DDTIKRMEDR
-406 EDQNRMLIKAMMDA
+406 EKQNREMLAALMQA
-420 QNQSQNG
+420 AEE

>member
-1 LNKWHYE
+1 
-8 HYYKTQNFIGGDMSG
+8 MSG

-88 ICLDFKNEEDLSVLL
+88 ICLDFKNDEDLSVLL

-303 INKITRKLSSKELED
+303 INKITRNLSSKELED
-318 KMDNAEISA
+318 KMDNEEISA

-334 KVHLDPQVI
+334 RVHLDPQVI

-382 GFDNRQILEELKVEN
+382 GFDNRQILEELKIEN
-397 DIIVRMEER
+397 GIIERMEER

-420 QNQSQNG
+420 QNQSQDD

>member
-1 LNKWHYE
+1 
-8 HYYKTQNFIGGDMSG
+8 MSG
-23 PFKGVRV
+23 PYKGVRV

-47 DQGAEVI
+47 DQGADVI

-59 GIGDLARFMGTIKE
+59 GIGDLARFMGTIKD

-88 ICLDFKNEEDLSVLL
+88 ICLDFKNEEDLEVLKK
-103 ELVSTAD
+103 LVSTAD

-125 IDYQTLKKIK
+125 IDYESLSKIN

-166 GIPHAQNG
+166 GIPLAQNNQS
-174 EFPELIRTIIYDKV
+174 PELIRTIIYDKV

-204 ANGEGGQYL
+204 AIGEGGQYL

-231 NHTFEEGG
+231 NYTFDEGG
-239 INLGELADLFEVYE
+239 VNIGELADLFEVYE
-253 TKDGGVVLIII
+253 TNDGGVVLIII

-274 EVFSLSLHLDEKYN
+274 TVFDLSLHLDKKYN
-288 NLVSRIINKEELTEE
+288 NLVSRIINKEELTIE
-303 INKITRKLSSKELED
+303 INKVTRSLSSKELED
-318 KMDNAEISA
+318 KMDREGISA
-327 SLCNDLN
+327 SICNELN
-334 KVHLDPQVI
+334 EVYKDPQVV
-343 EQGSIVEIDHP
+343 EQGSITEIDHP
-354 ELGKMRMPKPPANL
+354 ELGIMRMPKPPANL
-368 KGQKEFPRTLAPIL
+368 KGQGSFPRSLAPIL
-382 GFDNRQILEELKVEN
+382 GYDNREVLSSINIDDDTIQ
-397 DIIVRMEER
+397 RMEDR
-406 EDQNRMLIKAMMDA
+406 EKQNREMLASLMQA
-420 QNQSQNG
+420 NEE

>member
-1 LNKWHYE
+1 
-8 HYYKTQNFIGGDMSG
+8 MSG

-59 GIGDLARFMGTIKE
+59 GIGDLARFMGTIKD

-88 ICLDFKNEEDLSVLL
+88 ICLDFKNEEDLSVLMQ
-103 ELVSTAD
+103 LVSTAD

-125 IDYQTLKKIK
+125 IDYETLKKIK

-166 GIPHAQNG
+166 GIPHAQNS

-213 PISMMESALYYNW
+213 PVSMMQSALYYNW

-231 NHTFEEGG
+231 NYTFEEGG

-274 EVFSLSLHLDEKYN
+274 EVFSLSLHQDEKYN
-288 NLVSRIINKEELTEE
+288 NLVSRIVNKEELTKE
-303 INKITRKLSSKELED
+303 INKITRSLSSKELED
-318 KMDNAEISA
+318 KMDNEGISA
-327 SLCNDLN
+327 SICNNLN
-334 KVHLDPQVI
+334 EVHLDPQVI

-382 GFDNRQILEELKVEN
+382 GFDNRQILEELKIVN
-397 DIIVRMEER
+397 DIIERMEER
-406 EDQNRMLIKAMMDA
+406 ENQNRIFIKVMMDA

>member
-1 LNKWHYE
+1 
-8 HYYKTQNFIGGDMSG
+8 MSG
-23 PFKGVRV
+23 PYKGVRV

-47 DQGAEVI
+47 DQGADVI

-59 GIGDLARFMGTIKE
+59 GIGDLARFMGTIKD

-88 ICLDFKNEEDLSVLL
+88 ICLDFKNEEDLEVLKK
-103 ELVSTAD
+103 LVSTAD

-125 IDYQTLKKIK
+125 IDYESLSKIN

-166 GIPHAQNG
+166 GIPLAQNNQS
-174 EFPELIRTIIYDKV
+174 PELIRTIIYDKV

-204 ANGEGGQYL
+204 VIGEGGQYL

-231 NHTFEEGG
+231 NYTFDEGG
-239 INLGELADLFEVYE
+239 VNIGELADLFEVYE
-253 TKDGGVVLIII
+253 TNDGGVVLIII

-274 EVFSLSLHLDEKYN
+274 TVFDLSLHLEEKYN
-288 NLVSRIINKEELTEE
+288 NLVSRIINKEELTIE
-303 INKITRKLSSKELED
+303 INKVTRLLSSKELED
-318 KMDNAEISA
+318 KMDREGISA
-327 SLCNDLN
+327 SICNELN
-334 KVHLDPQVI
+334 EVYKDPQVV
-343 EQGSIVEIDHP
+343 EQGSVTEINHP
-354 ELGKMRMPKPPANL
+354 ELGIMRMPKPPANL
-368 KGQKEFPRTLAPIL
+368 KGQSSFPRSLAPIL
-382 GFDNRQILEELKVEN
+382 GYDNREVLSSINIDDDTIQ
-397 DIIVRMEER
+397 RMEDR
-406 EDQNRMLIKAMMDA
+406 EKQNREMLASLMQA
-420 QNQSQNG
+420 NEE

>member
-1 LNKWHYE
+1 
-8 HYYKTQNFIGGDMSG
+8 MSG
-23 PFKGVRV
+23 PYKGVRV

-47 DQGAEVI
+47 DQGADVI

-59 GIGDLARFMGTIKE
+59 GIGDLARFMGTIKD

-88 ICLDFKNEEDLSVLL
+88 ICLDFKNEEDLEVLKK
-103 ELVSTAD
+103 LVSTAD

-125 IDYQTLKKIK
+125 IDYESLSKIN

-166 GIPHAQNG
+166 GIPLAQNNQS
-174 EFPELIRTIIYDKV
+174 PELIRTIIYDKV

-204 ANGEGGQYL
+204 AIGEGGQYL

-231 NHTFEEGG
+231 NYTFDEGG
-239 INLGELADLFEVYE
+239 VNIGELADLFEVYE
-253 TKDGGVVLIII
+253 TNDGGVVLIII

-274 EVFSLSLHLDEKYN
+274 TVFDLSLHLDEKYN
-288 NLVSRIINKEELTEE
+288 NLVSRIINKEELTIE
-303 INKITRKLSSKELED
+303 INKVTCLLSSKELED
-318 KMDNAEISA
+318 KMDREGISA
-327 SLCNDLN
+327 SICNELN
-334 KVHLDPQVI
+334 EVYKDPQVV
-343 EQGSIVEIDHP
+343 EQGSITEINHP
-354 ELGKMRMPKPPANL
+354 ELGIMRMPKPPANL
-368 KGQKEFPRTLAPIL
+368 KGQSSFPRSLAPIL
-382 GFDNRQILEELKVEN
+382 GYDNREVLSSINIDDDTIQ
-397 DIIVRMEER
+397 RMEDR
-406 EDQNRMLIKAMMDA
+406 EKQNREMLASLMQA
-420 QNQSQNG
+420 NEE

>member
-1 LNKWHYE
+1 
-8 HYYKTQNFIGGDMSG
+8 MSG
-23 PFKGVRV
+23 PYEGIRV

-54 KIEPP
+54 KVEPP
-59 GIGDLARFMGTIKE
+59 GIGDLARFMGTIKD

-88 ICLDFKNEEDLSVLL
+88 ICLDFKNEEDLDALK

-125 IDYQTLKKIK
+125 IDYESLSQIN

-166 GIPHAQNG
+166 GIPLAQNNKS
-174 EFPELIRTIIYDKV
+174 PELIRTIIYDKV

-204 ANGEGGQYL
+204 AKGQGGQYL

-231 NHTFEEGG
+231 NYTFDEGG

-253 TKDGGVVLIII
+253 TNDGGVVLIII

-274 EVFSLSLHLDEKYN
+274 TVFDLSLHLDEKYN
-288 NLVSRIINKEELTEE
+288 NLVSRIINKEELTIEV
-303 INKITRKLSSKELED
+303 NKVTSKLSSKELED
-318 KMDNAEISA
+318 KMDLEGISA
-327 SLCNDLN
+327 SICNELN
-334 KVHLDPQVI
+334 EVYKDPQVVD
-343 EQGSIVEIDHP
+343 QGSIVEIDHP
-354 ELGKMRMPKPPANL
+354 ELGIMRMPKPPANL
-368 KGQKEFPRTLAPIL
+368 KGQASFPRTLAPIL
-382 GFDNRQILEELKVEN
+382 GYDNREVLSSINIDDDTIQ
-397 DIIVRMEER
+397 RMEDR
-406 EDQNRMLIKAMMDA
+406 EKQNREMLASLMQA
-420 QNQSQNG
+420 TEES

>member
-1 LNKWHYE
+1 
-8 HYYKTQNFIGGDMSG
+8 
-23 PFKGVRV
+23 VRV

-47 DQGAEVI
+47 DQGADVI

-59 GIGDLARFMGTIKE
+59 GIGDLARFMGTIKD

-88 ICLDFKNEEDLSVLL
+88 ICLDFKNEEDLEVLKK
-103 ELVSTAD
+103 LVSTAD

-125 IDYQTLKKIK
+125 IDYESLSKIN

-166 GIPHAQNG
+166 GIPLAQNNQS
-174 EFPELIRTIIYDKV
+174 PELIRTIIYDKV

-204 ANGEGGQYL
+204 AIGEGGQYL

-231 NHTFEEGG
+231 NYTFDEGG
-239 INLGELADLFEVYE
+239 VNIGELADLFEVYE
-253 TKDGGVVLIII
+253 TNDGGVVLIII

-274 EVFSLSLHLDEKYN
+274 TVFDLSLHLDEKYN
-288 NLVSRIINKEELTEE
+288 NLVSRIINKEELTIE
-303 INKITRKLSSKELED
+303 INKVTRSLSSKELED
-318 KMDNAEISA
+318 KMDLEGISA
-327 SLCNDLN
+327 SICNELN
-334 KVHLDPQVI
+334 EVYKDPQVV
-343 EQGSIVEIDHP
+343 EQGSITEIDHP
-354 ELGKMRMPKPPANL
+354 ELGVMRMPKPPANL
-368 KGQKEFPRTLAPIL
+368 KGQSSFPRSLAPIL
-382 GFDNRQILEELKVEN
+382 GYDNREVLSSINIDDDTIQ
-397 DIIVRMEER
+397 RMEDR
-406 EDQNRMLIKAMMDA
+406 EKQNREMLASLMQA
-420 QNQSQNG
+420 NEE

>member
-1 LNKWHYE
+1 
-8 HYYKTQNFIGGDMSG
+8 MSG
-23 PFKGVRV
+23 PYKSVRV

-47 DQGAEVI
+47 DQGADVI

-59 GIGDLARFMGTIKE
+59 GIGDLARFMGTIKD

-88 ICLDFKNEEDLSVLL
+88 ICLDFKNEEDLEVLKK
-103 ELVSTAD
+103 LVSTAD

-125 IDYQTLKKIK
+125 IDYESLSKIN

-166 GIPHAQNG
+166 GIPLAQNNQS
-174 EFPELIRTIIYDKV
+174 PELIRTIIYDKV

-204 ANGEGGQYL
+204 AIGEGGQYL

-231 NHTFEEGG
+231 NYTFDEGG
-239 INLGELADLFEVYE
+239 VNIGELADLFEVYE
-253 TKDGGVVLIII
+253 TNDGGVVLIII

-274 EVFSLSLHLDEKYN
+274 TVFDLSLHLDEKYN
-288 NLVSRIINKEELTEE
+288 NLVSRIINKEELTIE
-303 INKITRKLSSKELED
+303 INKVTRSLSSKELED
-318 KMDNAEISA
+318 KMDHEGISA
-327 SLCNDLN
+327 SICNELN
-334 KVHLDPQVI
+334 EVYKDPQVV
-343 EQGSIVEIDHP
+343 EQGSITEIDHP
-354 ELGKMRMPKPPANL
+354 ELGIMRMPKPPANL
-368 KGQKEFPRTLAPIL
+368 KGQDSFPRSLAPIL
-382 GFDNRQILEELKVEN
+382 GYDNREVLSSINIDDDTIQ
-397 DIIVRMEER
+397 RMEDR
-406 EDQNRMLIKAMMDA
+406 EKQNREMLASLMQA
-420 QNQSQNG
+420 NEE

>member
-1 LNKWHYE
+1 
-8 HYYKTQNFIGGDMSG
+8 MSG
-23 PFKGVRV
+23 PYEGIRV

-54 KIEPP
+54 KVEPP
-59 GIGDLARFMGTIKE
+59 GIGDLARFMGTIKD

-88 ICLDFKNEEDLSVLL
+88 ICLDFKNEEDLNALK

-125 IDYQTLKKIK
+125 IDYESLSQIN

-166 GIPHAQNG
+166 GIPLAQNNKS
-174 EFPELIRTIIYDKV
+174 PELIRTIIYDKV

-204 ANGEGGQYL
+204 AKGQGGQYL

-231 NHTFEEGG
+231 NYTFDEGG

-253 TKDGGVVLIII
+253 TNDGGVVLIII

-274 EVFSLSLHLDEKYN
+274 TVFDLSLHLDEKYN
-288 NLVSRIINKEELTEE
+288 NLVSRIINKEELTIEV
-303 INKITRKLSSKELED
+303 NKVTSKLSSKELED
-318 KMDNAEISA
+318 KMDLEGISA
-327 SLCNDLN
+327 SICNELN
-334 KVHLDPQVI
+334 EVYKDPQVI

-354 ELGKMRMPKPPANL
+354 ELGIMRMPKPPANL
-368 KGQKEFPRTLAPIL
+368 KGQSSFPRTLAPIL
-382 GFDNRQILEELKVEN
+382 GYDNREVLSSINIDDDTIQ
-397 DIIVRMEER
+397 RMEDR
-406 EDQNRMLIKAMMDA
+406 EKQNREMLASLMQA
-420 QNQSQNG
+420 TEES

>member
-1 LNKWHYE
+1 
-8 HYYKTQNFIGGDMSG
+8 MSG
-23 PFKGVRV
+23 PYSGIRV

-59 GIGDLARFMGTIKE
+59 GIGDLARFMGTTKD
-73 GMGAMFSTLNRNKKC
+73 GMGAMFSSLNRNKKC
-88 ICLDFKNEEDLSVLL
+88 ICLDFKNEEDLNVLK
-103 ELVSTAD
+103 ELVSTSD
-110 VLIENYRPGIVKKLG
+110 VLIENYRPGIVHKLG
-125 IDYQTLKKIK
+125 IDYESLCKIK

-166 GIPHAQNG
+166 GIPNAQNSK
-174 EFPELIRTIIYDKV
+174 FPELLRTIIYDKV

-204 ANGEGGQYL
+204 ERGEGGQYL

-231 NHTFEEGG
+231 NHTFLEGG
-239 INLGELADLFEVYE
+239 INIGELADLFEVYE
-253 TKDGGVVLIII
+253 TSDGGVIIIII
-264 ANDEVFTKFC
+264 AADEVFSKFC
-274 EVFSLSLHLDEKYN
+274 SHFDLDLYSNDKYN
-288 NLVSRIINKEELTEE
+288 SLESRIINKEQLTKE
-303 INKITRKLSSKELED
+303 INKVTRNFSSRELVER
-318 KMDNAEISA
+318 MDHEGISA
-327 SLCNDLN
+327 SVCNQLDE
-334 KVHLDPQVI
+334 VHQDPQVLD
-343 EQGSIVEIDHP
+343 QGSIVEINHP

-368 KGQKEFPRTLAPIL
+368 KGQKEFPRSLAPIL
-382 GFDNRQILEELKVEN
+382 GFDNREVLENIKIDN
-397 DIIVRMEER
+397 DIIQRMEER
-406 EDQNRMLIKAMMDA
+406 EEQNRLLIKAMMDA
-420 QNQSQNG
+420 ENQS